1 MLAGQP
7 SIEEVLPDFNL
18 FCSGA
23 ILVGHNSNDFDYR
36 ILTRLAGEQKLR
48 FPAEHEDTMVL
59 AKKLLRTVHNY
70 KLSTVAKYFGI
81 VNENAHRALD
91 DTIATAKVFVELA
104 KML

>member
-59 AKKLLRTVHNY
+59 AKNCCAQFITINYLPLQNISALSMKMRTELWTIPLLRQ
-70 KLSTVAKYFGI
+70 KFL
-81 VNENAHRALD
+81 
-91 DTIATAKVFVELA
+91 
-104 KML
+104 